1 LRFRR
6 GGSLDHPTPLVER
19 HSLWQSYTLLRI
31 STEGDDVP
39 KLEVEDVGTFDVP
52 ENKRL
57 VLAIE
62 EDAGVDIL
70 HRCGSYARCTT
81 CRIEYLEGEPEK
93 MTRAEVDVLESR
105 DLLGQVRLSC
115 QALCD
120 HDMKVR
126 VLMTVSSSGLDGP
139 GPHPESHIT
148 PEPEWV
154 DKPA

>member
-1 LRFRR
+1 MPR
-6 GGSLDHPTPLVER
+6 
-19 HSLWQSYTLLRI
+19 
-31 STEGDDVP
+31 
-39 KLEVEDVGTFDVP
+39 LEVEGVGAVDVP

-70 HRCGSYARCTT
+70 HRCGSFARCTT

-93 MTRAEVDVLESR
+93 MTRAEVEVLESR

-126 VLMTVSSSGLDGP
+126 VLMTVSSTGLDGP
-139 GPHPESHIT
+139 GPKPEPEIT
-148 PEPEWV
+148 SKPEWV

>member
-1 LRFRR
+1 MPR
-6 GGSLDHPTPLVER
+6 
-19 HSLWQSYTLLRI
+19 
-31 STEGDDVP
+31 
-39 KLEVEDVGTFDVP
+39 LEVEGAGTFDI
-52 ENKRL
+52 EDGKRL

-62 EDAGVDIL
+62 EDASVDIL

-93 MTRAEVDVLESR
+93 MTKAEVEVLESR

-126 VLMTVSSSGLDGP
+126 VLMTVSSTGLDGP
-139 GPHPESHIT
+139 GPKPERHIT

-154 DKPA
+154 DKPY

>member
-1 LRFRR
+1 M
-6 GGSLDHPTPLVER
+6 PN
-19 HSLWQSYTLLRI
+19 
-31 STEGDDVP
+31 
-39 KLEVEDVGTFDVP
+39 LEVEGAGTFDI
-52 ENKRL
+52 EDGKRL

-62 EDAGVDIL
+62 EDASVDIL

-93 MTRAEVDVLESR
+93 LTKAEVEVLESR

-126 VLMTVSSSGLDGP
+126 VLMTVSSTGLDDP
-139 GPHPESHIT
+139 GPHPEPRIT

-154 DKPA
+154 SKPA

>member
-1 LRFRR
+1 LPR
-6 GGSLDHPTPLVER
+6 
-19 HSLWQSYTLLRI
+19 
-31 STEGDDVP
+31 
-39 KLEVEDVGTFDVP
+39 LEVEGVGTFDVP

-70 HRCGSYARCTT
+70 HRCGSFAKCTT
-81 CRIEYLEGEPEK
+81 CRIQYLEGEPEK
-93 MTRAEVDVLESR
+93 MTRAEVEVLENR
-105 DLLGQVRLSC
+105 ALLGEVRLSC

-126 VLMTVSSSGLDGP
+126 VLMTVSSTGLDGP
-139 GPHPESHIT
+139 GPKPQPEIT
-148 PEPEWV
+148 PPPEWV

>member
-1 LRFRR
+1 LSR
-6 GGSLDHPTPLVER
+6 
-19 HSLWQSYTLLRI
+19 
-31 STEGDDVP
+31 
-39 KLEVEDVGTFDVP
+39 LEVEGVGAVDVP

-70 HRCGSYARCTT
+70 HRCGSFARCTT

-93 MTRAEVDVLESR
+93 MTRAEVEVLESR
-105 DLLGQVRLSC
+105 DLLGEVRLSC

-126 VLMTVSSSGLDGP
+126 VLMTVSSTGLDGP
-139 GPHPESHIT
+139 GPKPQPEIT
-148 PEPEWV
+148 PPPEWV

>member
-1 LRFRR
+1 M
-6 GGSLDHPTPLVER
+6 
-19 HSLWQSYTLLRI
+19 
-31 STEGDDVP
+31 EGDDVP
-39 KLEVEDVGTFDVP
+39 KLEVEGVGAVDVEEG
-52 ENKRL
+52 KRL

-93 MTRAEVDVLESR
+93 MTKAEVEVLESR
-105 DLLGQVRLSC
+105 ELLGQVRLSC

-126 VLMTVSSSGLDGP
+126 VLMTVSSTGLDGP

>member
-1 LRFRR
+1 M
-6 GGSLDHPTPLVER
+6 P
-19 HSLWQSYTLLRI
+19 RI
-31 STEGDDVP
+31 
-39 KLEVEDVGTFDVP
+39 EVGNAGTFDV
-52 ENKRL
+52 EEGKRL

-70 HRCGSYARCTT
+70 HRCGSYAKCTT
-81 CRIEYLEGEPEK
+81 CRIEFVEGEPEK
-93 MTRAEVDVLESR
+93 MTRAELDVLESR

-126 VLMTVSSSGLDGP
+126 DLMTVSSTGLDGP
-139 GPHPESHIT
+139 GPKPQPQIT

-154 DKPA
+154 DKPV

>member
-1 LRFRR
+1 M
-6 GGSLDHPTPLVER
+6 PN
-19 HSLWQSYTLLRI
+19 
-31 STEGDDVP
+31 
-39 KLEVEDVGTFDVP
+39 LEVEGAGTFDI
-52 ENKRL
+52 EDGKRL

-62 EDAGVDIL
+62 EDARVDIL

-93 MTRAEVDVLESR
+93 MTKAEVEVLESR

-126 VLMTVSSSGLDGP
+126 VLMTVSSTGLDGP
-139 GPHPESHIT
+139 GPKPEPYIT

-154 DKPA
+154 DKPY

>member
-1 LRFRR
+1 MPR
-6 GGSLDHPTPLVER
+6 
-19 HSLWQSYTLLRI
+19 
-31 STEGDDVP
+31 
-39 KLEVEDVGTFDVP
+39 LEVEDVGAFDV
-52 ENKRL
+52 EEGKRL

-93 MTRAEVDVLESR
+93 MTHAELEVLESR

-120 HDMKVR
+120 HDVKVR
-126 VLMTVSSSGLDGP
+126 VLMTVSSTGLDGP
-139 GPHPESHIT
+139 GPKPEPSIT

-154 DKPA
+154 DKPAG